1 MKFGAQRQHA
11 STRAPSTVQR
21 YLAARVFRVLWIIG
35 FLIGTSTHVADIV
48 IGGINTYAEF
58 PVALRLF
65 WLSLTVLDPLVVA
78 LLMMRR
84 RSGVVLGLVVIL
96 TDISVNWSVYLT
108 IGGAEPVRRHQPDS
122 ICHPP
127 RFDRAAPVEVAH
139 RTKVERRA
147 AATRVE
153 DQ

>member
-108 IGGAEPVRRHQPDS
+108 IGGTPLFGVINQTAFAILLVLTARPLWRWLTEPKSRDE
-122 ICHPP
+122 PP
-127 RFDRAAPVEVAH
+127 P
-139 RTKVERRA
+139 
-147 AATRVE
+147 RVE

>member
-1 MKFGAQRQHA
+1 MKFGAQRQRV
-11 STRAPSTVQR
+11 TRARPRFSVA
-21 YLAARVFRVLWIIG
+21 LAARVFRVLWIIG

-108 IGGAEPVRRHQPDS
+108 IGGTPLFGVINQTAFA
-122 ICHPP
+122 ILT

-147 AATRVE
+147 AATS
-153 DQ
+153 